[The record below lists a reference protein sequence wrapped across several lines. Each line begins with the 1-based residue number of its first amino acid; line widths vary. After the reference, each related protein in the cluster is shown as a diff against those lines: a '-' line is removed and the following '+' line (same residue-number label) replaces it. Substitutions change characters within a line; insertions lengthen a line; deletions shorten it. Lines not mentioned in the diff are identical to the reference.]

1 MSVNCLSCK
10 WAVTCRLEPFNG
22 GHCNLSDASSV
33 TVCVDIDQQE
43 GIAGAVDP

>member
-1 MSVNCLSCK
+1 MSVRGLFCK
-10 WAVTCRLEPFNG
+10 WAVTCRLEPFNA
-22 GHCNLSDASSV
+22 GHCDLTDASSM